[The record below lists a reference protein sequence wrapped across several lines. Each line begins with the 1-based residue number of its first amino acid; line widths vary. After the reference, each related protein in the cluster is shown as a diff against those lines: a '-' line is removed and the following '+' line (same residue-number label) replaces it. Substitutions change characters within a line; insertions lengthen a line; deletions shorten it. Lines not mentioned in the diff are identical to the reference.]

1 MGVEVIIPAAVWD
14 DAHRTAARWWTAA
27 RWKTQ
32 GHTVTVATLA
42 SRPWSKGR
50 SVNAA
55 IAASTADVIVVA
67 DGDCFVPFDSMTD
80 AISLARTGNWVVPFA
95 WVRRLDC
102 TSTAHTLLTPPALVD
117 TPERRG
123 LAQDPHSALPGGG
136 IIAASREVWSTVGG
150 FDPRF
155 TDWGGEDYAL
165 GCALRT
171 MTGMPAVTMP
181 GDLWHLWHPP
191 QPNVSGESAA
201 TSALALRYRLA
212 KFRPDQMTQLLAE
225 WRTDA

>member
-14 DAHRTAARWWTAA
+14 DAHRTAAQWWTAS
-27 RWKTQ
+27 RWKGC
-32 GHTVTVATLA
+32 GHKVTVAEL
-42 SRPWSKGR
+42 SERPWSKGR

-67 DGDCFVPFDSMTD
+67 DGDCFVSFDAMTE
-80 AISLARTGNWVVPFA
+80 AISLAVEGHWVAPFA
-95 WVRRLDC
+95 WVRRLNV
-102 TSTAHTLLTPPALVD
+102 TSTAHTLSLDPVLTDRPA
-117 TPERRG
+117 RRG

-136 IIAASREVWSTVGG
+136 IIAASRAVWSTVGG

-155 TDWGGEDYAL
+155 ADWGGEDYAL

-201 TSALALRYRLA
+201 TSELALRYRYA
-212 KFRPDQMTQLLAE
+212 KFRPDQMTQLLDE